1 MKKPDWGGGTLRVIM
16 AAQTF
21 MRAIQ
26 SGGTR

>member
-1 MKKPDWGGGTLRVIM
+1 MNKPVLGGGTLSVIM

-21 MRAIQ
+21 IRAIQ